1 MLSFVLAVSKKHN
14 FGKHVIIIVII
25 IMDDEDYARCSL
37 YYFWCNSDMC
47 SLSDCVKMWTTLC
60 FIHMQY
66 QIEICS
72 ADFLNGSFVGVRRQ
86 VVP

>member
-1 MLSFVLAVSKKHN
+1 
-14 FGKHVIIIVII
+14 
-25 IMDDEDYARCSL
+25 MDDEDYARCSL

-47 SLSDCVKMWTTLC
+47 SLSDCVKNVDSLC

-66 QIEICS
+66 RTEICCNRL
-72 ADFLNGSFVGVRRQ
+72 LNGCFVGVHRQ